1 MREGRNVAQITLILL
16 IAGLCGISVF
26 VTPIASADQT
36 QPGSTEFVVQTV
48 ADGEVVQGDTYDV
61 EIQVTN
67 EGDVGGTRTITYE
80 AGSIYREKDMSLNPA
95 ETDTWYLTIDS
106 DPLSPGEYQQDIS
119 SPSSF
124 DTLPLQ
130 VKPGEPNFIVDNL
143 RIEKDGDTISRVEK
157 GASAEIHYAIRN
169 DGEGPGEQY
178 ANCYLASEYV
188 GDAFIELESS
198 EIKDGLSCSFNTND
212 LSPGTYEYGVE
223 TDDDSV
229 YRQIIIERP
238 PQPPTITSAFPSKN
252 VRLNAATNDAEE
264 FSIDVSDP
272 DSNLDSLSTE
282 WFIDNESYGMASR
295 LTISAQDLSPGMHTI
310 RAVVNDNQPE
320 TESASRQW
328 ELKIVTPPRIEERT
342 PQTQTDSLSI
352 EPGDSKIFTVD
363 VIDADT
369 PPPERDISWQI
380 DGQRAGSG
388 TSFDLSRE
396 ALSTGQHTVSV
407 TVSDGSSLTENA
419 RAEWTVSALARPTIQ
434 NLKPD
439 QATVTTMT
447 RGESLVFSVD
457 ATDPNGEGISR
468 VRWRI
473 AGTEFS
479 GTSTQYTFS
488 QAGRFNATVTITNQ
502 AGLVT
507 TKSVE
512 VAIKAPP
519 RIEERT
525 PQTQT
530 DSLSIE
536 PGDSKIFTVDVIDA
550 DTPPPERD
558 ISWQI
563 DGQRAGSGTS
573 FDLSRE
579 ALSTGQHTV
588 SVTVSDGSSITET
601 AHAKWTVSALARPT
615 IQNLKPD
622 RATVTTMPGEPTT
635 FSIDATDPNGEGISR
650 VRWRVDGTEFS
661 GTSTQYT
668 FSQVG
673 RFGLTVTVTNQA
685 GLTTTR
691 SVEVIVEATPPNLQ
705 TAGPRRFDVD
715 VEEPITLDVEASD
728 PRGRS
733 LSFDYQWRAGSR
745 VIESQQ
751 TTIRFD
757 EVGKHEITLIVTNE
771 YGAKTARSYTVRVQN
786 DRPSVT
792 RQSPT
797 DEAKSV
803 LSQNP
808 VSFAAD
814 VTNVDSS
821 PATAQLVVDGST
833 VDEQR
838 MPGESDEQVIRS
850 QYAFQNPGDQ
860 TVQFVVQDSHGA
872 EDRVSWD
879 VTVESRPPEI
889 RQMSPSESR
898 LELMSGDTTTF
909 RVSAEDP
916 EGQQITHRW
925 VQDGSTIAAGSSV
938 TQQFNQSG
946 IYNVSVEASDPQ
958 GITTSQSWTV
968 NVRSFHESP
977 TNNVHLTNIVINPE
991 SERTTQTFLTVAM
1004 ENPSSNARTVVV
1016 EFIIDT
1022 PDGLSIVRQ
1031 RGVDASNKAQVT
1043 GIGRVRP
1050 GTQQS
1055 LRIGLQIAD
1064 KSLIG
1069 SDVPIDVT
1077 VRYYP
1082 KNQSEDVSYIRES
1095 KDEIRVQRP
1104 GILSRIISWIEG
1116 II

>member
-380 DGQRAGSG
+380 DGQQAGSG

-419 RAEWTVSALARPTIQ
+419 RAE
-434 NLKPD
+434 
-439 QATVTTMT
+439 
-447 RGESLVFSVD
+447 
-457 ATDPNGEGISR
+457 
-468 VRWRI
+468 
-473 AGTEFS
+473 
-479 GTSTQYTFS
+479 
-488 QAGRFNATVTITNQ
+488 
-502 AGLVT
+502 
-507 TKSVE
+507 
-512 VAIKAPP
+512 
-519 RIEERT
+519 
-525 PQTQT
+525 
-530 DSLSIE
+530 
-536 PGDSKIFTVDVIDA
+536 
-550 DTPPPERD
+550 
-558 ISWQI
+558 
-563 DGQRAGSGTS
+563 
-573 FDLSRE
+573 
-579 ALSTGQHTV
+579 
-588 SVTVSDGSSITET
+588 
-601 AHAKWTVSALARPT
+601 WTVSALARPT